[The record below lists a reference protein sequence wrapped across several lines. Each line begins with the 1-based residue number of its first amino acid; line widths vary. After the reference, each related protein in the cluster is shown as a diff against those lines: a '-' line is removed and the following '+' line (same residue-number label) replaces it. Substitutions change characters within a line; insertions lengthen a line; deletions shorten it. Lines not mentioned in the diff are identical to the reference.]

1 MQKIQLDNT
10 NSHGDSRGPS
20 EVVSHYLEAIYYI
33 WAEGESVKSARLAD
47 WLRVSRPTVTVA
59 LRRMTRD
66 GMVRFNARKDIELTA
81 KGRRMAEAI
90 VRRHRIMERWLTDA
104 LGLDW
109 VTADAEAA
117 RLEHAVSEV
126 VEKRL
131 YKALGR
137 PQTCPHGNPIPGYSE
152 AVARE
157 VRLASLGAG
166 DRASISRVSEVAE
179 REAPRLLAYLHE
191 RNLVPG
197 REVRVLEV
205 DHVAKTLRLQSAKH
219 KFTLS
224 YEATANNAAMSGVT
238 RALTNAV
245 ITSPNAAAM
254 TTATARS
261 TTFPRNRNV
270 LKPFIAELLSLL
282 KRRTR
287 QHDLPELLRS
297 VEPGQRGLHV
307 RQRVDAVHHRS
318 QATID
323 CFEHGLK
330 LACVP
335 HCRSKQ
341 TGVAEKNSRHGDF
354 RFDSRRRSARDDA
367 SADRQ

>member
-1 MQKIQLDNT
+1 
-10 NSHGDSRGPS
+10 
-20 EVVSHYLEAIYYI
+20 VVSHYLEAIYYI

-47 WLRVSRPTVTVA
+47 WLSVSRPTVTVA

-66 GMVRFNARKDIELTA
+66 GMVRFNGRKDIELTA

-104 LGLDW
+104 LGFDW
-109 VTADAEAA
+109 VTADTEAA
-117 RLEHAVSEV
+117 RLEHAVSDV

-205 DHVAKTLRLQSAKH
+205 DDVAKTLRLQAAKH

-224 YEATANNAAMSGVT
+224 YETAAKVW
-238 RALTNAV
+238 AV
-245 ITSPNAAAM
+245 P
-254 TTATARS
+254 
-261 TTFPRNRNV
+261 
-270 LKPFIAELLSLL
+270 
-282 KRRTR
+282 
-287 QHDLPELLRS
+287 
-297 VEPGQRGLHV
+297 
-307 RQRVDAVHHRS
+307 
-318 QATID
+318 
-323 CFEHGLK
+323 
-330 LACVP
+330 
-335 HCRSKQ
+335 
-341 TGVAEKNSRHGDF
+341 SR
-354 RFDSRRRSARDDA
+354 
-367 SADRQ
+367 